1 MEITEAIEKGDIEVV
16 KQHLAA
22 GADVNANWNR
32 LEPNGYT
39 LLHLAVHWGNGE
51 IVELLIAKNAHVNAK
66 DKDGRTPLDV
76 AIQYKRTEVADL
88 LRNHGGKT
96 DEELRTG

>member
-39 LLHLAVHWGNGE
+39 LLHLAAHWGNGE
-51 IVELLIAKNAHVNAK
+51 IVELLIVENAK
-66 DKDGRTPLDV
+66 MNAMDVEGQTPLDV
-76 AIQYKRTEVADL
+76 AIQYMRTEIADL
-88 LRNHGGKT
+88 LREHGGKT
-96 DEELRTG
+96 GEELRTG